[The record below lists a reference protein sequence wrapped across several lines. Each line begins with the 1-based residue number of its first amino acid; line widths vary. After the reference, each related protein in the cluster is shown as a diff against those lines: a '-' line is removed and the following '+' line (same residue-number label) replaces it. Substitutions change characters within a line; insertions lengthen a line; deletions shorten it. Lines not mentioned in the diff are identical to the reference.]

1 MPIPPDALLGRGHL
15 GDGVIDIPALTR
27 AVLAT
32 GYAGLIE
39 VEIFNQQV
47 WDTPGQQTLRR
58 VIGRH
63 RRYLSTITC
72 AGRPGSC

>member
-1 MPIPPDALLGRGHL
+1 
-15 GDGVIDIPALTR
+15 VIGIPALAR

-32 GYAGLIE
+32 GYPGLIE

-47 WDTPGQQTLRR
+47 WDTPGEQTLRT

-63 RRYLSTITC
+63 RRYLSAITDG
-72 AGRPGSC
+72 GRPGPC